1 MPTAAF
7 SPSAY
12 GLASLMLSAQTL
24 EALKSKG
31 VMSEGEVAAVLNK
44 CLAEFRATNT
54 PEAIEAGG
62 LLLQFYNAVPDVSLL
77 VPKTYE
83 ATQ

>member
-24 EALKSKG
+24 EALKVKG
-31 VMSEGEVAAVLNK
+31 VMSQEEVVAILNK
-44 CLAEFRATNT
+44 CLSEFRATNT

-77 VPKTYE
+77 TPKADE